1 MSNCTYTNSLESLSK
16 DTSTSVLL
24 DDVNSVSNKPNDEK
38 CMVKND
44 YQNSIIAGWVSP
56 GSENSVRVF
65 VAKKDIEAAKEAI
78 KKARD

>member
-1 MSNCTYTNSLESLSK
+1 MDADELIHIYSGSFLNAQFVAN
-16 DTSTSVLL
+16 VL
-24 DDVNSVSNKPNDEK
+24 DENNIK
-38 CMVKND
+38 CMVKDD

-65 VAKKDIEAAKEAI
+65 VAKKDVEAAKEVI